1 MTMAC
6 AMKQYAMDGLTE
18 ERGRDDNDM
27 RYETPCDGCSEGC
40 SVRGAALQY
49 ELLRFFIS

>member
-1 MTMAC
+1 MAC
-6 AMKQYAMDGLTE
+6 AMKQYAMDCLTE

-27 RYETPCDGCSEGC
+27 RYETPCAGSSEGC
-40 SVRGAALQY
+40 SVRGAVLQY